1 MNILYEKR
9 RALGYVL
16 RGCGGGDPIQQIS
29 NAATQVF
36 QPVEKA
42 VNNVVNDVSKT
53 ATQVLQP
60 IEKGVNIVVQDV
72 SNAATQVLQPVEKAV
87 NQVVA
92 PIIQATQDGAQA
104 ISDEVSH
111 IGHVIA
117 TDPVASAAVNLAANY
132 FFPGSGNYITAALAA
147 NQIAQG
153 APPEKVLANAAGNYV
168 IGQAGQYVNVD
179 VKNALIEQG
188 MSPAAATAAASISSG
203 AASGGLRAALTGK
216 DVGQGIT
223 AGITSGATNA
233 AAGYT
238 ASEVS
243 SLLKESS
250 LPPDVQAAVVS
261 AARGATAA
269 GLSGKDAA
277 VAALTNMGATYAG
290 IRPADA
296 TAVINALNA
305 GQRSLKPGNV
315 PLPTAPVKTATA
327 PSKDVTVGGGMGSVF
342 TPTGISTPVKT
353 GSGTP
358 AFSDSSMPPPGATF
372 PATTTATT
380 APAPS
385 SAAGRLMALGVL
397 QPQKPTEPATQQ
409 QVSELKFVDP
419 FGTLDESVRAKTGG
433 SVEDLL
439 RLVRS

>member
-42 VNNVVNDVSKT
+42 INN
-53 ATQVLQP
+53 A
-60 IEKGVNIVVQDV
+60 VQDV
-72 SNAATQVLQPVEKAV
+72 SNTATQVLQPVEKAV
-87 NQVVA
+87 NQVIA
-92 PIIQATQDGAQA
+92 PVIQATQDGAQA

-111 IGHVIA
+111 IGKVIA
-117 TDPVASAAVNLAANY
+117 TDPVAGAVVNLAANY

-203 AASGGLRAALTGK
+203 AASGGLRAVMTGQDLSK
-216 DVGQGIT
+216 
-223 AGITSGATNA
+223 GITSGIVGGATNA
-233 AAGYT
+233 AANYT
-238 ASEVS
+238 AAEMSA
-243 SLLKESS
+243 LLKDSS
-250 LPPDVQAAVVS
+250 LPADAQAAVV
-261 AARGATAA
+261 AATRGATAA

-277 VAALTNMGATYAG
+277 IAALTNMGASYAG
-290 IRPADA
+290 VRASD
-296 TAVINALNA
+296 VNALVNAINA
-305 GQRSLKPGNV
+305 GQRSVKPGSV
-315 PLPTAPVKTATA
+315 PLPPPQQVATSNVPSATRGGVSTALT
-327 PSKDVTVGGGMGSVF
+327 PS
-342 TPTGISTPVKT
+342 GISTPVTT
-353 GSGTP
+353 GTTTP
-358 AFSDSSMPPPGATF
+358 VFSDS
-372 PATTTATT
+372 TTP
-380 APAPS
+380 PAPS

-397 QPQKPTEPATQQ
+397 QPQKATEPATQQ